1 MWAAGRASSSLIT
14 EPGSMSHV
22 QLPFHRGHPTREAK
36 ARAVGLRK
44 WKTEQLK
51 SLMRS
56 PRGCGVLVGHLMQTA
71 CSDGA
76 WTGLQHQIVQD
87 PGKEMTVFK
96 VIFIYLLC
104 IFEYSD
110 YTGQI
115 LHRPQ
120 FLPIATF
127 YT

>member
-1 MWAAGRASSSLIT
+1 
-14 EPGSMSHV
+14 
-22 QLPFHRGHPTREAK
+22 
-36 ARAVGLRK
+36 
-44 WKTEQLK
+44 
-51 SLMRS
+51 MRS
-56 PRGCGVLVGHLMQTA
+56 PRGYGVLVGHLTQTA
-71 CSDGA
+71 CSDSA

-115 LHRPQ
+115 LHRPL

-127 YT
+127 YI